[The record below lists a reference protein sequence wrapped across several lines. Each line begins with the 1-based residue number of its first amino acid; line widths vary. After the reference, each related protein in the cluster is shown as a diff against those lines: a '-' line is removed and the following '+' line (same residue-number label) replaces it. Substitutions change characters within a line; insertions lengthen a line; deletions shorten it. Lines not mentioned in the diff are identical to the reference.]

1 MSLLTL
7 EQVLCESEKLT
18 VRLTEDGNTSED
30 LLCQTGCVQKEID
43 AMKQYSEDTT
53 GLNELARQ
61 RPHSVLVAGIQQES
75 RRLRELQQENREL
88 RAALEDHQNALE
100 VIMSKYRQHVTHLVQ
115 MAHLQQV
122 PQVRLDQQYNQLKR
136 QSDKMSEM
144 AAVMRMA
151 AQTDEKDSL
160 QDIEVIS
167 KLATENQGLRE
178 ILNISVK
185 YGSNKQTDDSKTGD
199 KTEAKTA
206 IAAAAASTTATTEV
220 KINQESAVESS
231 RVKVEPKAGSES
243 TQSSQESSRV
253 KVEPKAGSESTQ
265 SSQESSRVKVEPKA
279 GSELTQSS
287 QESTTGVQPSPTK
300 PVESIKQSV
309 KEESFWS

>member
-7 EQVLCESEKLT
+7 EQVLCDSEKLA
-18 VRLTEDGNTSED
+18 VRLTEDDNTADD
-30 LLCQTGCVQKEID
+30 LLSQARCVYKQID
-43 AMKQYSEDTT
+43 AMKQYSEETME
-53 GLNELARQ
+53 LNELARQ

-115 MAHLQQV
+115 VSHLQHV
-122 PQVRLDQQYNQLKR
+122 PQMQMDSQYAQLKR

-151 AQTDEKDSL
+151 AQTDEKESL

-178 ILNISVK
+178 LLNISVK
-185 YGSNKQTDDSKTGD
+185 YGSHKQADSPEKTAATDDK
-199 KTEAKTA
+199 
-206 IAAAAASTTATTEV
+206 AAT
-220 KINQESAVESS
+220 KQLESDANET
-231 RVKVEPKAGSES
+231 RVKVEAKTSSES
-243 TQSSQESSRV
+243 TESSQETV
-253 KVEPKAGSESTQ
+253 KEVEQSPKKPSDTKTSQ
-265 SSQESSRVKVEPKA
+265 SA
-279 GSELTQSS
+279 
-287 QESTTGVQPSPTK
+287 
-300 PVESIKQSV
+300 